1 MLGYH
6 SSSRTDDVGNAIYP
20 MMVEGQVHGGI
31 VQSFGQALLEEAS
44 YDSEG
49 QLCNPSYMDYALPR
63 ADDLPL
69 FKWELYQNAPCRTNP
84 LGAKGVGEL
93 GTVGAT
99 PAIVNAVLNALKG
112 HGSGVIEM
120 PLTSQKIWLH
130 LHGK

>member
-1 MLGYH
+1 
-6 SSSRTDDVGNAIYP
+6 
-20 MMVEGQVHGGI
+20 MMVERQVHGGI

-44 YDSEG
+44 YDPKG
-49 QLCNPSYMDYALPR
+49 QLRNPSYMDYALPR

-99 PAIVNAVLNALKG
+99 PAIVNAVLNTIKG
-112 HGSGVIEM
+112 HGRGVLEM
-120 PLTSQKIWLH
+120 PLTSQKIWLY
-130 LHGK
+130 LHGG